1 MELFDISPVWYICLD
16 LEYLRIATDDRY
28 PVKGGHWIYD
38 TLKRTR
44 NRIQIQKLHS
54 QTVLE
59 MDAWLRKL
67 KRKYKGEERLKM
79 DDAEELLTAVTEWK
93 RSLLEVFI
101 SIKLSKL
108 RTKGRI
114 NYLGLLSDGP
124 ESFFEKETNWNKLS
138 IIAKRD
144 LKDAIICLLS
154 NVPTP
159 SVMLCL
165 RVVEGIFRKY
175 YKRKTG
181 GEVARKRWVDCVD
194 DLRKKSNVNQTLIGH
209 LDFIRKF
216 ERNPAQHPDKRF
228 SDRESENIFLRCIEV
243 IEEMYEDSK

>member
-1 MELFDISPVWYICLD
+1 MELFDISQVWYISLF
-16 LEYLRIATDDRY
+16 LEYLRIATEDRY
-28 PVKGGHWIYD
+28 DVKGGHWIYEN
-38 TLKRTR
+38 LKSVR
-44 NRIQIQKLHS
+44 NWIQRYKLHDVI
-54 QTVLE
+54 VLE

-67 KRKYKGEERLKM
+67 KRKYKGREKLKM
-79 DDAEELLTAVTEWK
+79 DDAEGLLISTTEW
-93 RSLLEVFI
+93 RRTLLEIFI
-101 SIKLSKL
+101 NMKLLKL

-144 LKDAIICLLS
+144 LKDAVICLLS
-154 NVPTP
+154 IAPTP

-165 RVVEGIFRKY
+165 RVIEGIFRKY

-181 GEVARKRWVDCVD
+181 REVDRKRWADCVD